1 MKFKK
6 YQVKMTLKNISEY
19 IIIIFK
25 SQRHRK
31 TLLELV
37 TCEGTPRR
45 LADFSEAEHTE
56 LAQHKGV
63 LPTK

>member
-1 MKFKK
+1 MKFKS

-25 SQRHRK
+25 SQKHRK

-56 LAQHKGV
+56 LAQHRDL